1 MNWNWN
7 PNHWKRSTKILLG
20 LATIWPVIY
29 MGLFMLSIFSF
40 MLLIPL
46 AQDRSSGNCGDLDL
60 IQLSDKIQNGE
71 MKKLTIKRDE
81 IVATDRVGNCE
92 YHTSVTIPHTR
103 AEILQKARALDA
115 NGQAR
120 VPKID
125 EETDQPTPL
134 AFPIG
139 IVAFFAA
146 HMLTILLI
154 MGLMP
159 LYIIL
164 AVKSDRLDQTTRI
177 VWVVLLCMMGMFAMP
192 VYWYLYIWR
201 KPPIGLGRGI
211 TQSTGDTTP
220 GAF

>member
-1 MNWNWN
+1 MNWSWN

-71 MKKLTIKRDE
+71 LKQLTIKRDE

-92 YHTSVTIPHTR
+92 YHTSVTSPHTR

-125 EETDQPTPL
+125 EETNQPTPL

-177 VWVVLLCMMGMFAMP
+177 FGWFCFV
-192 VYWYLYIWR
+192 
-201 KPPIGLGRGI
+201 
-211 TQSTGDTTP
+211 
-220 GAF
+220 